1 MQVTYFLL
9 ITCKYFDTKVRQQT
23 NNIKHDYVNI
33 HHWEFDLSRPAGEA
47 FLVAILYLLF
57 FIFLTKISL
66 LFTPVIYM
74 DAPNKSNQILVS
86 TVFLLKVER
95 FFKRIKIRKPDK
107 LFLLMVLG
115 FQILFLFDLFYFLFG
130 LSIKNLSF
138 VT

>member
-1 MQVTYFLL
+1 M
-9 ITCKYFDTKVRQQT
+9 
-23 NNIKHDYVNI
+23 
-33 HHWEFDLSRPAGEA
+33 SRPAGEA
-47 FLVAILYLLF
+47 FLVAILYLPF

-66 LFTPVIYM
+66 LFTPVIYV
-74 DAPNKSNQILVS
+74 DAPSKSNQILVS

>member
-1 MQVTYFLL
+1 M
-9 ITCKYFDTKVRQQT
+9 
-23 NNIKHDYVNI
+23 
-33 HHWEFDLSRPAGEA
+33 SRPAGEA